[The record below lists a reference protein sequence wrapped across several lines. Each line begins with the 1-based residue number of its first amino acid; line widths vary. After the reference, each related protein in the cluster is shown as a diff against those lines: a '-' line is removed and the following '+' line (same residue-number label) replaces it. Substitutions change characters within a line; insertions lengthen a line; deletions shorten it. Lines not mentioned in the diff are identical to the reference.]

1 MSAIIAIALSF
12 FRWMGSGLLDLLH
25 MIPREWIERFMTLLI
40 GGVIAWSAC
49 YIHYGVPALKADRA
63 TLTALRTANAKG
75 DALARQKTA
84 EALKG
89 SWQAGY
95 AAGKHTQFIADTLNP
110 IIRKVPIYVSAKSDA
125 ACPVPWGFV
134 RVWDAL
140 STGTDIDTVRSRVAP
155 GQPDDARS
163 DVTLSEIVSL
173 YGAAAAPAHQN
184 ASQLNDLIAFERA
197 AAQ

>member
-1 MSAIIAIALSF
+1 MALRAL
-12 FRWMGSGLLDLLH
+12 RWFGSGLLDLFHL
-25 MIPREWIERFMTLLI
+25 IPREWIERLMTLVI

-63 TLTALRTANAKG
+63 ALTALRIANAQG

-84 EALKG
+84 AALKD

-95 AAGKHTQFIADTLNP
+95 SAGKHTQFIADTLNP
-110 IIRKVPIYVSAKSDA
+110 IIRKVPIYVPAKSDA

-134 RVWDAL
+134 WVFDAL
-140 STGTDIDTVRSRVAP
+140 ATGADIDTVRARVSP
-155 GQPDDARS
+155 GQPYDARS
-163 DVTLSEIVSL
+163 DVTLSEILSL
-173 YGAAAAPAHQN
+173 WGTATTRAHQN

>member
-1 MSAIIAIALSF
+1 MTIITAALSIL
-12 FRWMGSGLLDLLH
+12 RWVGSGLLDLFHL
-25 MIPREWIERFMTLLI
+25 IPREWIERLMTLVV

-63 TLTALRTANAKG
+63 ALTALRSANAKG

-84 EALKG
+84 AALKG

-95 AAGKHTQFIADTLNP
+95 VAGQHTQFIADTLNP

-140 STGTDIDTVRSRVAP
+140 STGADIDTVRARIAP

-173 YGAAAAPAHQN
+173 YGTAATRSHQN
-184 ASQLNDLIAFERA
+184 ASQLNDLIAFERS